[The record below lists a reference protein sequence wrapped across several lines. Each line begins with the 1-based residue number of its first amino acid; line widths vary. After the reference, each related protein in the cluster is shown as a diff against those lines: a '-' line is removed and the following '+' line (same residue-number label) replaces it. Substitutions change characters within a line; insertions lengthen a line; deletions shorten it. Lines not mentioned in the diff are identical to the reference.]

1 MNQDDQTD
9 PRLETCRLTVAP
21 EWIDYNGHMNVG
33 YYVVAFDRASD
44 KLFDGLDLGVD
55 YRNATDCSIFIAE
68 AHVTYDREVAEGA
81 PLRFMTRILDADQK
95 RIHYFHEMYHA
106 DEGYLAATNELMA
119 LHVDLG
125 ARRVCPF
132 PESHMPAIMALAEQH
147 AGLPRPTGAGRVMKI
162 RR

>member
-147 AGLPRPTGAGRVMKI
+147 AGLPRPTGVGRVMKI